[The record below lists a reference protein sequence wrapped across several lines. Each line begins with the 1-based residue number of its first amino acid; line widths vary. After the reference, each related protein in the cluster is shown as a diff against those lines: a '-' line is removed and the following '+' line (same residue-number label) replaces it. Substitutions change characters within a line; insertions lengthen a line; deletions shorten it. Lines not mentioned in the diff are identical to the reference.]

1 MKSKTLTLLKPAI
14 VLTVICLTTALLLS
28 VVNHF
33 TAPVI
38 AKKEQEKYLATLGV
52 VLPAAEGFEEIELK
66 NAPKTVKAVY
76 KETSGKGYA
85 LLMQAES
92 GYHTLEFSLGID
104 AESKI
109 SGISFTTPFHSAGN
123 AGLGNAL
130 ETFLDSYIGVKE
142 DLSGSVDKVTNA
154 TNSSAAMRAAMADA
168 FALIESLK
176 GGA

>member
-14 VLTVICLTTALLLS
+14 VLTVICLAAALLLS

-38 AKKEQEKYLATLGV
+38 AQKEQEKYLATLGV
-52 VLPAAEGFEEIELK
+52 VLPEAKGFEEIELE

-92 GYHTLEFSLGID
+92 GYHTLEFSRQR
-104 AESKI
+104 
-109 SGISFTTPFHSAGN
+109 SGDSTQSLCTSITKRTRACGCFPGN
-123 AGLGNAL
+123 A
-130 ETFLDSYIGVKE
+130 
-142 DLSGSVDKVTNA
+142 
-154 TNSSAAMRAAMADA
+154 RHQ
-168 FALIESLK
+168 
-176 GGA
+176 